1 MTAMKKIYKH
11 IAMSAAIMTAV
22 MGIQSC
28 TSESPFSTD
37 GEGLVKMNVSINS
50 RLTRAM
56 SETELEEN
64 CVVRISDSKGLL
76 HRWVGVQN
84 VPSDVY
90 LKYGS
95 YTAEAWSGVEADYSY
110 DDLFYKGSTDFS
122 VSAQNP
128 TTQVAIVC
136 KITNV
141 VASVDEESVNA
152 VNATDINVN
161 IASSKGGLDLN
172 AGNFDKKIYFTMPD
186 GDNTLT
192 YTVTGKNQKGEAFT
206 KTGEIEDV
214 KPAHEY
220 RLRFQYTEG
229 GGANEG
235 GAFFDIVIDDT
246 EVDVNDEVVIYSRPQ
261 FSWLSG
267 ESIDNQLVNT
277 TGTFTD
283 QTLRIAAFGGFKRI
297 LLSSSNADIISQF
310 PDAEIDLIKCT
321 EEMTLQLNELGIKMQ
336 DGGMKDE
343 LYKKFITFTGE
354 WLNSLPASQEEIVLT
369 VTVDDEKGKSNSYDV
384 RIANTD
390 AAIKLADPIIIDEDA
405 IASDLTAVRSTS
417 VTLPLTVADANAPGL
432 AVQYRE
438 VGTTAWSTVEVNP
451 TRATT
456 IRVEI
461 KDLNPSTTYEFRTV
475 SGSFDGEKYEFE
487 SEVKTFATE
496 SKFIIPNAGF
506 EDWSTYSASTLLGTK
521 SVILPGAGGNKEASF
536 WGSGNEGGATA
547 NKVLTDK
554 STDMLHS
561 GTYSARLGSASA
573 LGIIAAGNIFTGY
586 YVKTDG
592 TNGVLSVGRE
602 YDGSHPTKLRVYAN
616 YRPGGSVTVK
626 DGNEKYIGD
635 LVKGGTDQGQ
645 IYVALTTEPVE
656 IRTNPS
662 DRKLF
667 NKDENIVLAYG
678 QVTWKDAFGPDGQL
692 QAVEI
697 PLEYNERSKTT
708 KPTHLVIVVSASKYG
723 DYFCGSASSVMYLDD
738 FELLYE

>member
-1 MTAMKKIYKH
+1 MTAMKKILH
-11 IAMSAAIMTAV
+11 IAMSAAIMTAA

-56 SETELEEN
+56 SDTELEEN

-76 HRWVGVQN
+76 HRWVGVHN
-84 VPSDVY
+84 VPLDVY

-110 DDLFYKGSTDFS
+110 DDIFYKGSTDFS

-141 VASVDEESVNA
+141 VASVDNESVNA

-172 AGNFDKKIYFTMPD
+172 AESFDKKIYFTMPE

-220 RLRFQYTEG
+220 RLKFRYTEG

-246 EVDVNDEVVIYSRPQ
+246 EVDVNDEVIVYSRPQ

-277 TGTFTD
+277 VGAFTD
-283 QTLRIAAFGGFKRI
+283 QTLRIAAFGGFKSI
-297 LLSSSNADIISQF
+297 ILSSSNTDIISQF
-310 PDAEIDLIKCT
+310 PATEIDLINCT
-321 EEMTLQLNELGIKMQ
+321 PEMISKLNELGIKMQ
-336 DGGMKDE
+336 DGGVKDD
-343 LYKKFITFTGE
+343 LYKEFITFTGG

-369 VTVDDEKGKSNSYDV
+369 VTVDDKKGKSNTYDV

-390 AAIKLADPIIIDEDA
+390 AAIKLADPIIIDEEA

-417 VTLPLTVADANAPGL
+417 VTLPLTVADANAAGL

-438 VGTTAWSTVEVNP
+438 TGTSAWSTEEVNP
-451 TRATT
+451 TRAST
-456 IRVEI
+456 IYVEI
-461 KDLNPSTTYEFRTV
+461 KGLNPSTTYEFRTV

-496 SKFIIPNAGF
+496 SKFIIPNASM
-506 EDWSTYSASTLLGTK
+506 EEWSTYGSK
-521 SVILPGAGGNKEASF
+521 NIVFPGSDGVKTF
-536 WGSGNEGGATA
+536 WDTGNEGA
-547 NKVLTDK
+547 NVASTVLTTGSSDIV
-554 STDMLHS
+554 HS
-561 GTYSARLGSASA
+561 GEKAAKLESKFAS
-573 LGIIAAGNIFTGY
+573 LYGMGKLAAGNIFVGTY
-586 YVKTDG
+586 DKTSG
-592 TNGVLSVGRE
+592 TNGELTFGRP
-602 YDGSHPTKLRVYAN
+602 YDGSHPTKLRVWAN
-616 YRPGGSVTVK
+616 YRPGKVDQNKRTTDPVPDGFG
-626 DGNEKYIGD
+626 DGNDY
-635 LVKGGTDQGQ
+635 GQ
-645 IYVALTTEPVE
+645 IYVALTTQAIEVKTASE
-656 IRTNPS
+656 ST
-662 DRKLF
+662 LF
-667 NKDENIVLAYG
+667 NPNADYIIAYG
-678 QVTWKDAFGPDGQL
+678 EQTWTGNFGADGQL
-692 QAVEI
+692 AEVNI
-697 PLEYNERSKTT
+697 PLVYREKAKTE
-708 KPTHLVIVVSASKYG
+708 KPTHLVIVCSASKYG
-723 DYFCGSASSVMYLDD
+723 DYFTGSSTSVMYLDD
-738 FELLYE
+738 FELVYE